1 MSLKLE
7 NITVKVPDGSETHT
21 LLEDVSLEV
30 KSGTILCLTGPSGS
44 GKSTLL
50 AVAGLLRTPDRGIV
64 SIDGEQNISQQKQNI
79 RARIRK
85 EKIGFIFQ
93 SSNLFP
99 ALRAIEQLELIAHIN
114 KKLDKKTKAK
124 AKELLDAVGLSSKF
138 DSRPAE
144 LSGGERQRVE
154 IARALMNDT
163 KVLLCDEPT
172 ASLDEARGIEI
183 MSILHNQAIEHKVA
197 TLVVTHA
204 PSQFKLEVKKIS
216 LIEGALTAS

>member
-1 MSLKLE
+1 M
-7 NITVKVPDGSETHT
+7 
-21 LLEDVSLEV
+21 
-30 KSGTILCLTGPSGS
+30 
-44 GKSTLL
+44 
-50 AVAGLLRTPDRGIV
+50 
-64 SIDGEQNISQQKQNI
+64 
-79 RARIRK
+79 
-85 EKIGFIFQ
+85 
-93 SSNLFP
+93 
-99 ALRAIEQLELIAHIN
+99 
-114 KKLDKKTKAK
+114 
-124 AKELLDAVGLSSKF
+124 LDAVGLSSKF

-144 LSGGERQRVE
+144 LSGGERQRVA
-154 IARALMNDT
+154 IARALMNDP

>member
-1 MSLKLE
+1 MAQSL
-7 NITVKVPDGSETHT
+7 
-21 LLEDVSLEV
+21 
-30 KSGTILCLTGPSGS
+30 
-44 GKSTLL
+44 
-50 AVAGLLRTPDRGIV
+50 V

-144 LSGGERQRVE
+144 LSGGERQRVA
-154 IARALMNDT
+154 IARALMNDP
-163 KVLLCDEPT
+163 KVLLCDEP
-172 ASLDEARGIEI
+172 LD
-183 MSILHNQAIEHKVA
+183 
-197 TLVVTHA
+197 
-204 PSQFKLEVKKIS
+204 VKSADKDNEFHTIYQLLS
-216 LIEGALTAS
+216 KN

>member
-30 KSGTILCLTGPSGS
+30 ESGTILCLTGPSGS
-44 GKSTLL
+44 GKSSCATFY
-50 AVAGLLRTPDRGIV
+50 PKQHFD
-64 SIDGEQNISQQKQNI
+64 ISQQKQNI

-144 LSGGERQRVE
+144 LSGGERQRVA
-154 IARALMNDT
+154 IARALMNDP

>member
-144 LSGGERQRVE
+144 LSGGERQRVA
-154 IARALMNDT
+154 IARALMNDP

>member
-144 LSGGERQRVE
+144 LSGGERQRVA
-154 IARALMNDT
+154 IARALMNDP

-183 MSILHNQAIEHKVA
+183 ITRQLSIR
-197 TLVVTHA
+197 
-204 PSQFKLEVKKIS
+204 SQL
-216 LIEGALTAS
+216 L

>member
-144 LSGGERQRVE
+144 LSGGERQRVA
-154 IARALMNDT
+154 IARAKQQQT
-163 KVLLCDEPT
+163 
-172 ASLDEARGIEI
+172 
-183 MSILHNQAIEHKVA
+183 NQ
-197 TLVVTHA
+197 
-204 PSQFKLEVKKIS
+204 F
-216 LIEGALTAS
+216 